1 MASKYNDTAAV
12 IQVIGC
18 IYNDQSYLDTN
29 GEYII
34 TEDDFVEDFHKVVY
48 GVIYK
53 LHELGTAKITPE
65 TISDFLETRPK
76 SKGVFNLNK
85 GLEYLAKAKELS
97 QPLAFDYYYKRLKKM
112 SLLRAYEKIGV
123 DVSKYYDP
131 DNILDL
137 KRKQVQEEWL
147 DNTPIDKIADKVN
160 QEIENVYRKYVQNDV
175 FGIATLAGDGL
186 EELITQF
193 EKSPDAGVPLYG
205 RYINTVTRGARLG
218 KFFLRSA
225 ATGTGKAI
233 PNNTVI
239 PTPLGNRRVDE
250 IKPGDYLFGQD
261 GKPTKVLQIHPQPEK
276 KDVWEVTFSN
286 GTVAKCCG
294 DHLWEYEYQ
303 THRGT
308 AWRVESTKQL
318 YERAQKLKNGLKDS
332 QNRGYRFHIKLNEAV
347 EYSEKK
353 YKLPP
358 YIMGAFLGDGSFR
371 YADSQKA
378 LTFSSE
384 NNEIPDYIAS
394 LLGEGYYAIKS
405 SETNYSWLFKNKLNP
420 KHNIWVEEFLSEYRK
435 LWNVK
440 SEGKFIPQE
449 YLYGSVEQRYSLLQ
463 GLMDTDGSIDE
474 KGRMR
479 FTTISK
485 MLRDDIITLCRSL
498 GFIATYKIDTRP
510 DQYIT
515 GECYNIHIQCKK
527 ELKQKCFHLP
537 RKREKAI
544 FYSQNGK
551 RTEYKTTAAIIDIK
565 KTENKADM
573 TCFTVD
579 NENHLFLMNDFIV
592 THNTR
597 SMIADACYIACNQI
611 YDTDYGAWVNN
622 GKCFPTLFITT
633 EQTKDEIQTMMLAFL
648 SAVNEDHILYGRYEE
663 GERERVFAAAKIL
676 KEAPLYIEELPE
688 FNLQDVENAIKRGIA
703 EHDIRFCFY
712 DYIHTS
718 IKILEEI
725 SRKAGKIALREDN
738 ILFMLSTRLK
748 DICVK
753 YGVFIMSAT
762 QLSGNFADA
771 ETPDQNLL
779 RGAKSIADV
788 DQRLA
793 RWNHVVLTGN
803 GK

>member
-53 LHELGTAKITPE
+53 LHELGTEKITPE

-137 KRKQVQEEWL
+137 KRKQIQEEWL
-147 DNTPIDKIADKVN
+147 DNTPIDKIADKIN

-233 PNNTVI
+233 PNDTII
-239 PTPLGNRRVDE
+239 PTPVGNKRVDE
-250 IKPGDYLFGQD
+250 IKPGDYLFGQN
-261 GKPTKVLQIHPQPEK
+261 GKPTKVLQIHPQPKEK
-276 KDVWEVTFSN
+276 EIWEVTFSN
-286 GTVAKCCG
+286 GTVAKCCE
-294 DHLWEYEYQ
+294 DHLWEYEYD

-308 AWRVESTKQL
+308 AWRVESIKQL
-318 YERAQKLKNGLKDS
+318 YERVQKLKNGLKDS
-332 QNRGYRFHIKLNEAV
+332 QNKGYRFHIKLNEAV

-371 YADSQKA
+371 YTDDQKA
-378 LTFSSE
+378 LAFSSE

-394 LLGEGYYAIKS
+394 LLGEGYYAIKP
-405 SETNYSWLFKNKLNP
+405 SETNYSWLFKNKSNP
-420 KHNIWVEEFLSEYRK
+420 RHNIWVKEFLSEYRK

-440 SEGKFIPQE
+440 SENKFIPQE
-449 YLYGSVEQRYSLLQ
+449 YLYGSIEQRYSLLQ

-474 KGRMR
+474 KGRLN

-485 MLRDDIITLCRSL
+485 NLRDDMITLCRSL
-498 GFIATYKIDTRP
+498 GFTVSYGVDLRANKYT
-510 DQYIT
+510 T

-527 ELKQKCFHLP
+527 ELKPKCFHLA

-544 FYSQNGK
+544 LYSQNGK
-551 RTEYKTTAAIIDIK
+551 RTEYKMTTAIIDIK
-565 KTENKADM
+565 KTEEKTNM

-579 NENHLFLMNDFIV
+579 SEDHLFLMNDFIV

-597 SMIADACYIACNQI
+597 SMIADACYIACSQI

-703 EHDIRFCFY
+703 EH
-712 DYIHTS
+712 S
-718 IKILEEI
+718 IQYVFN
-725 SRKAGKIALREDN
+725 RKVMG
-738 ILFMLSTRLK
+738 
-748 DICVK
+748 
-753 YGVFIMSAT
+753 
-762 QLSGNFADA
+762 Q
-771 ETPDQNLL
+771 
-779 RGAKSIADV
+779 
-788 DQRLA
+788 
-793 RWNHVVLTGN
+793 
-803 GK
+803 

>member
-53 LHELGTAKITPE
+53 LHELGTVKITPE

-76 SKGVFNLNK
+76 SKGIFNLNK

-137 KRKQVQEEWL
+137 KRKQIQEEWL

-160 QEIENVYRKYVQNDV
+160 QEIESVYRKYVQNDV

-225 ATGTGKAI
+225 GTGTGK
-233 PNNTVI
+233 
-239 PTPLGNRRVDE
+239 
-250 IKPGDYLFGQD
+250 
-261 GKPTKVLQIHPQPEK
+261 
-276 KDVWEVTFSN
+276 
-286 GTVAKCCG
+286 
-294 DHLWEYEYQ
+294 
-303 THRGT
+303 
-308 AWRVESTKQL
+308 
-318 YERAQKLKNGLKDS
+318 
-332 QNRGYRFHIKLNEAV
+332 
-347 EYSEKK
+347 
-353 YKLPP
+353 
-358 YIMGAFLGDGSFR
+358 
-371 YADSQKA
+371 
-378 LTFSSE
+378 
-384 NNEIPDYIAS
+384 
-394 LLGEGYYAIKS
+394 
-405 SETNYSWLFKNKLNP
+405 
-420 KHNIWVEEFLSEYRK
+420 
-435 LWNVK
+435 
-440 SEGKFIPQE
+440 
-449 YLYGSVEQRYSLLQ
+449 
-463 GLMDTDGSIDE
+463 
-474 KGRMR
+474 
-479 FTTISK
+479 
-485 MLRDDIITLCRSL
+485 
-498 GFIATYKIDTRP
+498 
-510 DQYIT
+510 
-515 GECYNIHIQCKK
+515 
-527 ELKQKCFHLP
+527 
-537 RKREKAI
+537 
-544 FYSQNGK
+544 
-551 RTEYKTTAAIIDIK
+551 
-565 KTENKADM
+565 
-573 TCFTVD
+573 
-579 NENHLFLMNDFIV
+579 
-592 THNTR
+592 TR
-597 SMIADACYIACNQI
+597 SMIADACYIACSQI

-703 EHDIRFCFY
+703 EH
-712 DYIHTS
+712 S
-718 IKILEEI
+718 IQYVFN
-725 SRKAGKIALREDN
+725 RKVMG
-738 ILFMLSTRLK
+738 
-748 DICVK
+748 
-753 YGVFIMSAT
+753 
-762 QLSGNFADA
+762 Q
-771 ETPDQNLL
+771 
-779 RGAKSIADV
+779 
-788 DQRLA
+788 
-793 RWNHVVLTGN
+793 
-803 GK
+803 